1 MPPGGPREAPKRLP
15 NCFQYAP
22 ERLPRCLQGGGA
34 VRKGN
39 ALDHLRL
46 QAWWDLASCEG
57 AFVDR
62 VWSGFRTN
70 LFLIPMVPWKSDE
83 TMFVDL
89 FV

>member
-1 MPPGGPREAPKRLP
+1 MPPGE
-15 NCFQYAP
+15 
-22 ERLPRCLQGGGA
+22 GGA